1 MTARADLGAAAGAP
15 KAGRRAA
22 FGPPAVAL
30 GLLALGFALA
40 VFNLSAAA
48 PPGRWLEALVAPDI
62 GDMRELI
69 VRYSALPRIAVALLC
84 GAGLGLAGA
93 LLQQVLRNPL
103 AEPGTLGVFAGA
115 RFALYAATL
124 WAPGLLAFGYEPL
137 ALAGGA
143 ASMALVLAL
152 ARGRGF
158 APFAVV
164 LAGLIVSLAL
174 EAANKML
181 TIGNF
186 EQLSDLMIWQAGS
199 LAQND
204 WSAAAGLG
212 PRIALAAL
220 AAALL
225 ARPLALLD
233 LDEAGA
239 KSLGVPLSFI
249 RFAAVVVAVLVS
261 ASVVGA
267 VGAIGFVGLA
277 GPAVARA
284 AGARS
289 FGQRLVWGAGV
300 SAGVLLLTDQALVA
314 ATGGMLPPTGAVTAL
329 LGAPLLLW
337 LVWRFRST
345 ASGERA
351 ADEGPRA
358 GSGAPGL
365 GLLLPLVPLAAVAVW
380 LALSLGR
387 TPDGWLW
394 AWGRDFAALSTWRGP
409 RVAAALSAG
418 FMLSAA
424 GAILQRISGNPMA
437 SPELLGVSAGAA
449 IALIATTFLAPGLGY
464 GASLAFAGLGAFASL
479 SVVLAIGRRSAFA
492 PMRMLLIGVGLTALL
507 NAVLEVVL
515 VSGDPRTAQ
524 VLTWLA
530 GSTYAVTAPLA
541 AGACAAAALAALALP
556 FAARWLAILPLGDA
570 PAQALGLAVGRSR
583 LALLA
588 FASAL
593 TAISTLLVGPL
604 SFVGLMGP
612 HLARLSGARSPL
624 AETLAAGLIGAI
636 LMVLADWIGRNAI
649 YPWQIPAGVVATAL
663 GGLYFVWLMKA
674 RR

>member
-1 MTARADLGAAAGAP
+1 MARTALAVQPPAPSPSRAGGAA
-15 KAGRRAA
+15 
-22 FGPPAVAL
+22 FVAL
-30 GLLALGFALA
+30 GLLAAGLALA
-40 VFNLSAAA
+40 AVNLAAEA
-48 PPGRWLEALVAPDI
+48 PPGRWLAALLAPDPA
-62 GDMRELI
+62 DMSEL
-69 VRYSALPRIAVALLC
+69 VLRYSALPRMVVALLA
-84 GAGLGLAGA
+84 GLGLGLAGA

-124 WAPGLLAFGYEPL
+124 WAPGLLAFGYEPI

-143 ASMALVLAL
+143 ASMGLVLAL
-152 ARGRGF
+152 ARGRAF

-181 TIGNF
+181 TIGHF

-204 WSAAAGLG
+204 WSAAMGLA

-220 AAALL
+220 AAALI

-239 KSLGVPLSFI
+239 RGLGASLAWT
-249 RFAAVVVAVLVS
+249 RFGAVALAVLVS
-261 ASVVGA
+261 ASVVAA
-267 VGAIGFVGLA
+267 VGSIGFVGLA

-284 AGARS
+284 AGARG
-289 FGQRLVWGAGV
+289 FGPRLVWGAGV
-300 SAGVLLLTDQALVA
+300 SAGVLLLTDQALVTL
-314 ATGGMLPPTGAVTAL
+314 TGGTLPPTGGVTAL

-345 ASGERA
+345 VSGERV
-351 ADEGPRA
+351 ADEASRRGRAVAGLPRVLA
-358 GSGAPGL
+358 L
-365 GLLLPLVPLAAVAVW
+365 LVPALAVAV
-380 LALSLGR
+380 LVAMCLGR
-387 TPDGWLW
+387 APDGGWRWASGHDLW
-394 AWGRDFAALSTWRGP
+394 ALSTWRGP
-409 RVAAALSAG
+409 RVAASVAAG
-418 FMLSAA
+418 FMLSVA
-424 GAILQRISGNPMA
+424 GAMLQRISGNPMA

-449 IALIATTFLAPGLGY
+449 MALVATTFLAPDLGH
-464 GASLAFAGLGAFASL
+464 GASLMIAGAGAFASL
-479 SVVLAIGRRSAFA
+479 SLVLAIGRRSAFA

-507 NAVLEVVL
+507 NASVEFVL

-524 VLTWLA
+524 LLTWLA
-530 GSTYAVTAPLA
+530 GSTYAATAPFA

-556 FAARWLAILPLGDA
+556 LAARWLAILPLGDP

-583 LALLA
+583 TALLV

-593 TAISTLLVGPL
+593 TAVSTLLVGPL

-612 HLARLSGARSPL
+612 HLARLFGARTAF
-624 AETLAAGLIGAI
+624 AECLAAGLIGAV
-636 LMVLADWIGRNAI
+636 LMASADFVGRNAI
-649 YPWQIPAGVVATAL
+649 YPWQLPAGVVATAL
-663 GGLYFVWLMKA
+663 GGLYFVWLMKT

>member
-1 MTARADLGAAAGAP
+1 MARIALGACAPARPGAGGAAP
-15 KAGRRAA
+15 
-22 FGPPAVAL
+22 VAL
-30 GLLALGFALA
+30 GLLTLAVALA
-40 VFNLSAAA
+40 AFNLASLA
-48 PPGRWLEALVAPDI
+48 PPGRWFQALLAPGADDMPALV
-62 GDMRELI
+62 L
-69 VRYSALPRIAVALLC
+69 RYSATPRIAVALLC
-84 GAGLGLAGA
+84 GVGLGLAGA

-143 ASMALVLAL
+143 ASMGLVLAL
-152 ARGRGF
+152 ARGRAF

-164 LAGLIVSLAL
+164 LAGLIVALAL
-174 EAANKML
+174 DAANKML

-204 WSAAAGLG
+204 WSAAAGLA
-212 PRIALAAL
+212 PRIALAGL
-220 AAALL
+220 AAGMI

-233 LDEAGA
+233 LNAAGA
-239 KSLGVPLSFI
+239 RSLGVPLAWT
-249 RFAAVVVAVLVS
+249 RFAAMAVAVLVS

-289 FGQRLVWGAGV
+289 FAARLGWGAAV

-314 ATGGMLPPTGAVTAL
+314 LTGGTLPPTGGVTAL

-345 ASGERA
+345 VSGERVT
-351 ADEGPRA
+351 DEASRRGGRVARPPRVLA
-358 GSGAPGL
+358 L
-365 GLLLPLVPLAAVAVW
+365 LVPAAAIAMLV
-380 LALSLGR
+380 ALSLGR
-387 TPDGWLW
+387 TPDGGWLW
-394 AWGRDFAALSTWRGP
+394 ATGQDFWGLSTWRGP
-409 RVAAALSAG
+409 RAAASFSAG
-418 FMLSAA
+418 FMLSVA
-424 GAILQRISGNPMA
+424 GAILQRITGNPMA

-449 IALIATTFLAPGLGY
+449 IALVATTFLTPGLGY
-464 GASLAFAGLGAFASL
+464 GPSLAIAAAGAFASL

-507 NAVLEVVL
+507 NASIEFVL

-524 VLTWLA
+524 LLIWLA
-530 GSTYAVTAPLA
+530 GSTYAATAPLA

-556 FAARWLAILPLGDA
+556 LAARWLAILPLGDP
-570 PAQALGLAVGRSR
+570 PAQALGLAVGRVR
-583 LALLA
+583 VALLV
-588 FASAL
+588 FTSAL

-612 HLARLSGARSPL
+612 HLARLFGARSAL

-636 LMVLADWIGRNAI
+636 LMALADWVGRNAI

-663 GGLYFVWLMKA
+663 GGLYFVWLMKTK
-674 RR
+674 R

>member
-1 MTARADLGAAAGAP
+1 MAETMAAGAAARRPAAGA
-15 KAGRRAA
+15 G
-22 FGPPAVAL
+22 AVAL
-30 GLLALGFALA
+30 GLLAAALA
-40 VFNLSAAA
+40 VAAFNLAAAA
-48 PPGRWLEALVAPDI
+48 PVGRWLQALLAPDVT
-62 GDMRELI
+62 DMREL
-69 VRYSALPRIAVALLC
+69 VLRYSALPRIAVALLC
-84 GAGLGLAGA
+84 GAGLGLSGA

-115 RFALYAATL
+115 RFALYAGTL
-124 WAPGLLAFGYEPL
+124 WAPGLLAYGYEPL
-137 ALAGGA
+137 ALVGGA

-181 TIGNF
+181 AIGNF

-204 WSAAAGLG
+204 WSAAAGLA
-212 PRIALAAL
+212 PRIAVAAL
-220 AAALL
+220 AAALIS
-225 ARPLALLD
+225 RPLAVLD
-233 LDEAGA
+233 LDESGA
-239 KSLGVPLSFI
+239 RSLGVPLAWT
-249 RFAAVVVAVLVS
+249 RFAAVTVAVLVS

-277 GPAVARA
+277 GPAIARA

-289 FGQRLVWGAGV
+289 LRQRLVWGAGV

-314 ATGGMLPPTGAVTAL
+314 TTGGTLPPTGAVTAL

-345 ASGERA
+345 GSGERGG
-351 ADEGPRA
+351 E
-358 GSGAPGL
+358 APGRR
-365 GLLLPLVPLAAVAVW
+365 GVSAAGIPRVLLTLAPLAAVAVL

-387 TPDGWLW
+387 TPDGGWRW
-394 AWGRDFAALSTWRGP
+394 ATGSEIAALSTWRGP
-409 RVAAALSAG
+409 RVAASLAAG
-418 FMLSAA
+418 FMLSVS
-424 GAILQRISGNPMA
+424 GGILQRISGNPMA

-449 IALIATTFLAPGLGY
+449 IALIATAFLAPGLGY
-464 GASLAFAGLGAFASL
+464 GGSLAIAALGAFASL
-479 SVVLAIGRRSAFA
+479 AMVLAIGRRSAFA

-507 NAVLEVVL
+507 NAAVESLL
-515 VSGDPRTAQ
+515 VAGDPRTAQ
-524 VLTWLA
+524 LLTWLA
-530 GSTYAVTAPLA
+530 GSTYAVTASLA
-541 AGACAAAALAALALP
+541 AGACVAAALAALALP
-556 FAARWLAILPLGDA
+556 FAARWLAILPLGDP
-570 PAQALGLAVGRSR
+570 PAQALGLSVGRSR
-583 LALLA
+583 LALLV

-593 TAISTLLVGPL
+593 TAVSTVLVGPL

-612 HLARLSGARSPL
+612 HLSRLFGARTAL
-624 AETLAAGLIGAI
+624 AESLAAGLIGAI
-636 LMVLADWIGRNAI
+636 LMALADWIGRNAI

-663 GGLYFVWLMKA
+663 GGLYFLWLMKSK
-674 RR
+674 R